1 MSSDTMLTDLQAR
14 EIQEQLFATYRQQ
27 TNRHVPV
34 HLPRKDFWE
43 MVKRLLTTLD
53 VQIHN
58 MIRKHGADLRVQNE
72 QKRQANVRHIASELA
87 RRRLV
92 AMMQHA
98 ASQSLRMATS
108 ATDNATVLP
117 PLDWQKTDGAER
129 QLYTAIQT
137 EMDRFKKTIGWQE
150 MQDGLRGEMDF
161 AAQTHK
167 PGTMQLG
174 DFTEKP
180 ITNQAPPDLVF
191 EDQRPEPVDTID
203 IDEED
208 RIAALEWDSMEQVPM
223 PERDEEDLTPPAPL
237 PQAPSSEGRHGA
249 AMELAPSATSVITD
263 DWMDDTPPKEEE
275 KVVKT
280 TPLIRIRILTSFD
293 EAIAT
298 ADGSELMLQAGD
310 VHNLETG
317 MAQWLIDSG
326 AAEAAPL

>member
-1 MSSDTMLTDLQAR
+1 MSSDPVLTDLQAR

-27 TNRHVPV
+27 TNRQVPV
-34 HLPRKDFWE
+34 HLPRKDFWV

-58 MIRKHGADLRVQNE
+58 MIRQHGADLRVQNE

-108 ATDNATVLP
+108 VTDNATVLP
-117 PLDWQKTDGAER
+117 PLDWQKTDVNER
-129 QLYTAIQT
+129 QLYSAIQT
-137 EMDRFKKTIGWQE
+137 EMDRFKKSIGWQE
-150 MQDGLRGEMDF
+150 MQDGLRGEMEF
-161 AAQTHK
+161 ATPTHK

-180 ITNQAPPDLVF
+180 ITNQPPPDLVF
-191 EDQRPEPVDTID
+191 EDQRPEPVDTMD

-208 RIAALEWDSMEQVPM
+208 RIAALEWDSMEPVPM
-223 PERDEEDLTPPAPL
+223 PEHSEEPMSPPAPL

-249 AMELAPSATSVITD
+249 AMELAPSATSAITD
-263 DWMDDTPPKEEE
+263 DWMDETPKEAE
-275 KVVKT
+275 KAVET

>member
-1 MSSDTMLTDLQAR
+1 MSSDPVLTDLQAR

-27 TNRHVPV
+27 TNRQVPV
-34 HLPRKDFWE
+34 HLPRKDFWV

-58 MIRKHGADLRVQNE
+58 MIRQHGADLRVQNE

-108 ATDNATVLP
+108 VTDNATVLP
-117 PLDWQKTDGAER
+117 PLDWQKTDVNER
-129 QLYTAIQT
+129 QLYSAIQT
-137 EMDRFKKTIGWQE
+137 EMDRFKKSIGWQE
-150 MQDGLRGEMDF
+150 MQDGLRGEMEF
-161 AAQTHK
+161 ATPTHK

-180 ITNQAPPDLVF
+180 ITNQPPPDLVF
-191 EDQRPEPVDTID
+191 EDQRPEPVDTMD

-208 RIAALEWDSMEQVPM
+208 RIAALEWDSMEPVPI
-223 PERDEEDLTPPAPL
+223 PEHSEEPMSPPAPL

-249 AMELAPSATSVITD
+249 AMELAPSATSAITD
-263 DWMDDTPPKEEE
+263 DWMDDSPKEEE
-275 KVVKT
+275 KAVET

>member
-1 MSSDTMLTDLQAR
+1 MSSDPVLTDLQAR

-27 TNRHVPV
+27 TSRQVPV
-34 HLPRKDFWE
+34 HLPRKDFWV

-58 MIRKHGADLRVQNE
+58 MIRQHGADLRVQNE

-108 ATDNATVLP
+108 VTDNATVLP
-117 PLDWQKTDGAER
+117 PLDWQKTDVNER
-129 QLYTAIQT
+129 QLYSAIQT
-137 EMDRFKKTIGWQE
+137 EMDRFKKSIGWQE
-150 MQDGLRGEMDF
+150 MQDGLRGEMEF
-161 AAQTHK
+161 ATPTHK

-180 ITNQAPPDLVF
+180 ITNQPPPDLVF
-191 EDQRPEPVDTID
+191 EDQRPEPVDTMD

-208 RIAALEWDSMEQVPM
+208 RIAALEWDSMEPVPM
-223 PERDEEDLTPPAPL
+223 PEHSEEPMSPPAPL

-249 AMELAPSATSVITD
+249 AMELAPSATSAITD
-263 DWMDDTPPKEEE
+263 DWMDDSPKEEE
-275 KVVKT
+275 KSVET

>member
-223 PERDEEDLTPPAPL
+223 PERDEEYLTPPAPL

-275 KVVKT
+275 KVVET

-298 ADGSELMLQAGD
+298 TDGSELMLQAGD

>member
-27 TNRHVPV
+27 TNRQVPV

-58 MIRKHGADLRVQNE
+58 MIRQHGADLRVQNE

-108 ATDNATVLP
+108 VTDNATALP

-150 MQDGLRGEMDF
+150 MQDGLRGEMEF
-161 AAQTHK
+161 AAPTHK

-180 ITNQAPPDLVF
+180 ITNQPPPDLVF
-191 EDQRPEPVDTID
+191 EDETPEPVDTVD
-203 IDEED
+203 YDEED
-208 RIAALEWDSMEQVPM
+208 RIAALEWDSMEPVPI
-223 PERDEEDLTPPAPL
+223 PEQIEEVPEPQTLL

-249 AMELAPSATSVITD
+249 AMELAPSATSAITD
-263 DWMDDTPPKEEE
+263 DWMDETPKEEE
-275 KVVKT
+275 KATET

>member
-161 AAQTHK
+161 AAPTHK

-223 PERDEEDLTPPAPL
+223 PERDEEVLTPPAPL

-275 KVVKT
+275 KVVET

-298 ADGSELMLQAGD
+298 TDGSELMLQAGD

>member
-1 MSSDTMLTDLQAR
+1 MSSDPVLTDLQAR

-27 TNRHVPV
+27 TNRQVPV
-34 HLPRKDFWE
+34 HLPRKDFWV

-58 MIRKHGADLRVQNE
+58 MIRQHGADLRVQNE

-108 ATDNATVLP
+108 VTDNATVLP
-117 PLDWQKTDGAER
+117 PLDWQKTDVNER
-129 QLYTAIQT
+129 QLYSAIQT
-137 EMDRFKKTIGWQE
+137 EMDRFKKSIGWQE
-150 MQDGLRGEMDF
+150 MQDGLRGEMEF
-161 AAQTHK
+161 ATPTHK

-180 ITNQAPPDLVF
+180 ITNRPPPDLVF
-191 EDQRPEPVDTID
+191 EDQRPEPVDTMD
-203 IDEED
+203 IDEEE
-208 RIAALEWDSMEQVPM
+208 RIAALEWDSMEPVPM
-223 PERDEEDLTPPAPL
+223 PEHSEEPMSPPAPL

-249 AMELAPSATSVITD
+249 AMELAPSATSAITD
-263 DWMDDTPPKEEE
+263 DWMDDSPKEEE
-275 KVVKT
+275 KTVET

>member
-1 MSSDTMLTDLQAR
+1 MSSDPVLTDLQAR

-27 TNRHVPV
+27 TNRQVPV
-34 HLPRKDFWE
+34 HLPRKDFWV

-58 MIRKHGADLRVQNE
+58 MIRQHGADLRVQNE

-108 ATDNATVLP
+108 VTDNATVLP
-117 PLDWQKTDGAER
+117 PLDWQKTDVNER
-129 QLYTAIQT
+129 QLYSAIQT
-137 EMDRFKKTIGWQE
+137 EMDRFKKSIGWQE
-150 MQDGLRGEMDF
+150 MQDGLRGEMEF
-161 AAQTHK
+161 ATPTHK

-180 ITNQAPPDLVF
+180 ITNQPPPDLVF
-191 EDQRPEPVDTID
+191 EDQRPEPVDTMD

-208 RIAALEWDSMEQVPM
+208 RIAALEWDSMEPVPM
-223 PERDEEDLTPPAPL
+223 PEHSEEPISPPAPL

-249 AMELAPSATSVITD
+249 AMELAPSATSAITD
-263 DWMDDTPPKEEE
+263 DWMDDSPKEEE
-275 KVVKT
+275 KAVET